1 MLIVVVQNYLSME
14 AGGMGLSLY
23 YVQQQQQQQQRSAL
37 SDM

>member
-23 YVQQQQQQQQRSAL
+23 YGQQQQQRSAL